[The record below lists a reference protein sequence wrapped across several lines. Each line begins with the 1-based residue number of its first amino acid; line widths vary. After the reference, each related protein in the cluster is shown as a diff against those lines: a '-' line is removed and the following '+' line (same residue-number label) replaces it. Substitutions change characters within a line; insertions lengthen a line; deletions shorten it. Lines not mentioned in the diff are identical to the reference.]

1 MLKIRHLKKTFL
13 SPDGKTQT
21 IVDIPDFELNSG
33 QQVAIQGQS
42 GCGKTTFLNL
52 ISGILQADQPINTPG
67 PPPQIILDGTDIA
80 KLSEQQRDQFRG
92 NSIGYIFQTFNLLP
106 AYTVLENVLL
116 GMHFSD
122 IVDTELAETMLT
134 EVGLAERLNYRPS
147 QLSLGQQQRVA
158 VVRALAKKPNL
169 VLADEPTGNLDSEQ
183 AHTALRLIRQICR
196 QQNAA
201 LLLVSHDRDL
211 LDQFDDCRLFSD
223 INCA

>member
-147 QLSLGQQQRVA
+147 QLSVGQQQRVA

-201 LLLVSHDRDL
+201 LLLVSHDQDL

>member
-1 MLKIRHLKKTFL
+1 MLKIRHLKKTFP

-33 QQVAIQGQS
+33 QQVALQGQS

-52 ISGILQADQPINTPG
+52 VSGILQADQPINNQEPL
-67 PPPQIILDGTDIA
+67 PQIILNGTDIA

-106 AYTVLENVLL
+106 AYTILENVLL

-122 IVDTELAETMLT
+122 IADTELAETMLI

-147 QLSLGQQQRVA
+147 QLSVGQQQRVA

-196 QQNAA
+196 QQNTA
-201 LLLVSHDRDL
+201 LLLVSHDRNL

>member
-1 MLKIRHLKKTFL
+1 MLKIRHLKKTFP

-21 IVDIPDFELNSG
+21 IVDIPDFGLNSG
-33 QQVAIQGQS
+33 QQVALQGQS

-52 ISGILQADQPINTPG
+52 ISGILQADQPINNQEPL
-67 PPPQIILDGTDIA
+67 PQIILNGTDIA

-106 AYTVLENVLL
+106 AYTILENVLL

-122 IVDTELAETMLT
+122 IADTELAETMLI

-147 QLSLGQQQRVA
+147 QLSVGQQQRVA

-169 VLADEPTGNLDSEQ
+169 VLADEPTGNLDSAQ
-183 AHTALRLIRQICR
+183 AHTALRLIRQICQ

-201 LLLVSHDRDL
+201 LLLVSHDQDL

>member
-1 MLKIRHLKKTFL
+1 MLKIRHLKKTFP

-21 IVDIPDFELNSG
+21 IVDIPDFELDSG

-67 PPPQIILDGTDIA
+67 PPPQIVLDGTDIA

-147 QLSLGQQQRVA
+147 QLSVGQQQRVA

-223 INCA
+223 ITCA

>member
-1 MLKIRHLKKTFL
+1 MLKIRHLKKTFP
-13 SPDGKTQT
+13 SPDGKIQT

-52 ISGILQADQPINTPG
+52 ISGILQADQSVNTPG

-147 QLSLGQQQRVA
+147 QLSVGQQQRVA

>member
-1 MLKIRHLKKTFL
+1 MLKIRHLKKTFP

-33 QQVAIQGQS
+33 QQVALQGQS

-52 ISGILQADQPINTPG
+52 ISGILQADQPINNQESL
-67 PPPQIILDGTDIA
+67 PQIILNGTDIA

-106 AYTVLENVLL
+106 AYTILENVLL

-122 IVDTELAETMLT
+122 IADTELAETMLI

-147 QLSLGQQQRVA
+147 QLSVGQQQRVA

-169 VLADEPTGNLDSEQ
+169 VLADEPTGNLDSAQ
-183 AHTALRLIRQICR
+183 AHTALRLIRQICQ

-201 LLLVSHDRDL
+201 LLLVSHDQDL

>member
-1 MLKIRHLKKTFL
+1 MLKIRHLKKTFP

-33 QQVAIQGQS
+33 QQVALQGQS

-52 ISGILQADQPINTPG
+52 ISGILQADQPINNQEPL
-67 PPPQIILDGTDIA
+67 PQIILNGTDIA

-106 AYTVLENVLL
+106 AYTILENVLL

-122 IVDTELAETMLT
+122 IADTELAKTMLI

-147 QLSLGQQQRVA
+147 QLSVGQQQRVA

-169 VLADEPTGNLDSEQ
+169 VLADEPTGNLDSAQ
-183 AHTALRLIRQICR
+183 AHTALRLIRQICQ

-201 LLLVSHDRDL
+201 LLLVSHDQDL

>member
-33 QQVAIQGQS
+33 QQVALQGQS

-147 QLSLGQQQRVA
+147 QLSVGQQQRVA

>member
-1 MLKIRHLKKTFL
+1 MLKIRHLKKTFP

-33 QQVAIQGQS
+33 QQVALQGQS

-52 ISGILQADQPINTPG
+52 VSGILQADQPINNQEPL
-67 PPPQIILDGTDIA
+67 PQIILNGTDIA

-106 AYTVLENVLL
+106 AYTILENVLL

-122 IVDTELAETMLT
+122 IADTELAETMLI

-147 QLSLGQQQRVA
+147 QLSVGQQQRVA

-169 VLADEPTGNLDSEQ
+169 VLADEPTGNLDSAQ
-183 AHTALRLIRQICR
+183 AHTALRLIRQICQ

-201 LLLVSHDRDL
+201 LLLVSHDQDL

>member
-147 QLSLGQQQRVA
+147 QLSVGQQQRVA

-211 LDQFDDCRLFSD
+211 LDQFDDCLLFSD

>member
-33 QQVAIQGQS
+33 QQIAVQGQS

-147 QLSLGQQQRVA
+147 QLSVGQQQRVA

-211 LDQFDDCRLFSD
+211 LDQFDDCLLFSD

>member
-1 MLKIRHLKKTFL
+1 MLKIRHLKKTFP

-33 QQVAIQGQS
+33 QQVALQGQS

-52 ISGILQADQPINTPG
+52 ISGILQADQPINNQEPL
-67 PPPQIILDGTDIA
+67 PQIILNGTDIA

-106 AYTVLENVLL
+106 AYTILENVLL

-122 IVDTELAETMLT
+122 IADTELAETMLI

-147 QLSLGQQQRVA
+147 QLSVGQQQRVA

-169 VLADEPTGNLDSEQ
+169 VLADEPTGNLDSAQ
-183 AHTALRLIRQICR
+183 AHTALRLIRQICQ

-201 LLLVSHDRDL
+201 LLIVSHDQDL

>member
-1 MLKIRHLKKTFL
+1 MLKIRHLKKTFP
-13 SPDGKTQT
+13 SPDGKTQR

-33 QQVAIQGQS
+33 QQVALQGQS

-52 ISGILQADQPINTPG
+52 ISGILQADQPINNQEPL
-67 PPPQIILDGTDIA
+67 PQIILNGTDIA

-106 AYTVLENVLL
+106 AYTILENVLL

-122 IVDTELAETMLT
+122 IADTELAETMLI

-147 QLSLGQQQRVA
+147 QLSVGQQQRVA

-169 VLADEPTGNLDSEQ
+169 VLADEPTGNLDSAQ
-183 AHTALRLIRQICR
+183 AHTALRLLRQICQ

-201 LLLVSHDRDL
+201 LLLVSHDQDL

>member
-1 MLKIRHLKKTFL
+1 MLKIRHLKKTFP

-33 QQVAIQGQS
+33 QQVALQGQS

-52 ISGILQADQPINTPG
+52 ISGILQADQPINNQEPL
-67 PPPQIILDGTDIA
+67 PQIILNGTDIA

-106 AYTVLENVLL
+106 AYTILENVLL

-122 IVDTELAETMLT
+122 IADTELAETMLI

-147 QLSLGQQQRVA
+147 QLSVGQQQRVA

>member
-67 PPPQIILDGTDIA
+67 PPPQIVLDGTDIA

-147 QLSLGQQQRVA
+147 QLSVGQQQRVA

>member
-1 MLKIRHLKKTFL
+1 MLKIRHLKKTFP
-13 SPDGKTQT
+13 SPDGKTQI

-33 QQVAIQGQS
+33 QQVALQGQS

-52 ISGILQADQPINTPG
+52 ISGILQADQPINNQEPL
-67 PPPQIILDGTDIA
+67 PQIILNGTDIA

-106 AYTVLENVLL
+106 AYTILENVLL

-122 IVDTELAETMLT
+122 IADTELAETMLI

-147 QLSLGQQQRVA
+147 QLSVGQQQRVA

-169 VLADEPTGNLDSEQ
+169 VLADEPTGNLDSAQ
-183 AHTALRLIRQICR
+183 AHTALRLIRQICQ

-201 LLLVSHDRDL
+201 LLLVSHDQDL

>member
-147 QLSLGQQQRVA
+147 QLSVGQQQRVA

>member
-1 MLKIRHLKKTFL
+1 MLKIRHLKKTFP

-33 QQVAIQGQS
+33 QQVALQGQS

-52 ISGILQADQPINTPG
+52 ISGILQADQPINTRE

-80 KLSEQQRDQFRG
+80 ELSEQQCDQFRG

-122 IVDTELAETMLT
+122 IVDTELAETLLI

-147 QLSLGQQQRVA
+147 QLSVGQQQRVA

-169 VLADEPTGNLDSEQ
+169 VLADEPTGTLDSEQ

-201 LLLVSHDRDL
+201 LLLVSHDQDL

>member
-1 MLKIRHLKKTFL
+1 MLKIRHLKKTFP

-52 ISGILQADQPINTPG
+52 ISGILQADQSVNTPG

-147 QLSLGQQQRVA
+147 QLSVGQQQRVA

-169 VLADEPTGNLDSEQ
+169 V
-183 AHTALRLIRQICR
+183 
-196 QQNAA
+196 
-201 LLLVSHDRDL
+201 
-211 LDQFDDCRLFSD
+211 
-223 INCA
+223 

>member
-1 MLKIRHLKKTFL
+1 MLKIRHLKKTFP

-33 QQVAIQGQS
+33 QQVALQGQS

-52 ISGILQADQPINTPG
+52 ISGILQADQPINNQEPL
-67 PPPQIILDGTDIA
+67 PQIILNGTDIA

-106 AYTVLENVLL
+106 AYTILENVLL

-122 IVDTELAETMLT
+122 IADTELAETMLI

-147 QLSLGQQQRVA
+147 QLSVGQQQRVA

-169 VLADEPTGNLDSEQ
+169 VLADEPSGNLDSAQ
-183 AHTALRLIRQICR
+183 AHTALRLIRQICQ

-201 LLLVSHDRDL
+201 LLLVSHDQDL

>member
-33 QQVAIQGQS
+33 QQVAVQGQS

-147 QLSLGQQQRVA
+147 QLSVGQQQRVA

-211 LDQFDDCRLFSD
+211 LDQFDDCLLFSD

>member
-1 MLKIRHLKKTFL
+1 MLKIRHLKKTFP

-21 IVDIPDFELNSG
+21 IVDIPDFKLNSD
-33 QQVAIQGQS
+33 QQFAIQNQS
-42 GCGKTTFLNL
+42 NYGKTTFLNL
-52 ISGILQADQPINTPG
+52 ISGILQADQSVNTPG

-147 QLSLGQQQRVA
+147 QLSVGQQQRVA
-158 VVRALAKKPNL
+158 VVRALAKKPHL

>member
-1 MLKIRHLKKTFL
+1 MLKIRHLKKTFP
-13 SPDGKTQT
+13 SPDGKTQA

-33 QQVAIQGQS
+33 QQVALQGQS

-52 ISGILQADQPINTPG
+52 ISGILQADQPINNQEPL
-67 PPPQIILDGTDIA
+67 PQIILNGTDIA

-106 AYTVLENVLL
+106 AYTILENVLL

-122 IVDTELAETMLT
+122 IADTELAETMLI

-147 QLSLGQQQRVA
+147 QLSVGQQQRVA

-169 VLADEPTGNLDSEQ
+169 VLADEPTGNLDSAQ
-183 AHTALRLIRQICR
+183 AHTALRLIRQICQ

-201 LLLVSHDRDL
+201 LLLVSHDQDL

>member
-106 AYTVLENVLL
+106 AYTVIENVLL

-122 IVDTELAETMLT
+122 IVDTELAETMLI

-147 QLSLGQQQRVA
+147 QLSVGQQQRVA

-183 AHTALRLIRQICR
+183 AHTAIRLIRQICR

-211 LDQFDDCRLFSD
+211 LDQFDDCLLFSD

>member
-52 ISGILQADQPINTPG
+52 ISGILQADQSVNTPG

-147 QLSLGQQQRVA
+147 QLSVGQQQRVA

>member
-1 MLKIRHLKKTFL
+1 MLKIRHLKKTFP

-33 QQVAIQGQS
+33 PQVAIQGQS

-52 ISGILQADQPINTPG
+52 ISGILQADQSVNTSG

-147 QLSLGQQQRVA
+147 QLSVGQQQRVA

>member
-1 MLKIRHLKKTFL
+1 MLKIRHLKKTFP

-33 QQVAIQGQS
+33 QQVALQGQS

-52 ISGILQADQPINTPG
+52 VSGILQADQPINNQEPL
-67 PPPQIILDGTDIA
+67 PQIILNGTDIA

-106 AYTVLENVLL
+106 AYTILENVLL

-122 IVDTELAETMLT
+122 IADTELAETMLI

-147 QLSLGQQQRVA
+147 QLSVGQQQRVA

-169 VLADEPTGNLDSEQ
+169 VLADEPTGNLDSAQ

-201 LLLVSHDRDL
+201 LLLVSHDRNL

>member
-67 PPPQIILDGTDIA
+67 PPPQIVLDGTDIA

-147 QLSLGQQQRVA
+147 QLSVGQQQRVA

-211 LDQFDDCRLFSD
+211 LDQFDDCLLFSD

>member
-1 MLKIRHLKKTFL
+1 MLKIRHLKKTFP
-13 SPDGKTQT
+13 SPDGKTQI

-33 QQVAIQGQS
+33 QQVALQGQS

-52 ISGILQADQPINTPG
+52 ISGILQADQPINNQEPL
-67 PPPQIILDGTDIA
+67 PQIILNGTDIA

-106 AYTVLENVLL
+106 AYTILENVLL

-122 IVDTELAETMLT
+122 IADTELAETMLI

-147 QLSLGQQQRVA
+147 QLSVGQQQRVA

-169 VLADEPTGNLDSEQ
+169 VLADEPTGNLDSAQ
-183 AHTALRLIRQICR
+183 AHTALRLIRQICQ

-201 LLLVSHDRDL
+201 LLLVSHDQGL

>member
-33 QQVAIQGQS
+33 QQIALQGQS

-147 QLSLGQQQRVA
+147 QLSVGQQQRVA

-211 LDQFDDCRLFSD
+211 LDQFDDCLLFSD

>member
-1 MLKIRHLKKTFL
+1 MLKIRHLKKTFP

-21 IVDIPDFELNSG
+21 IVDIPDFGLNSG
-33 QQVAIQGQS
+33 QQVALQGQS

-52 ISGILQADQPINTPG
+52 ISGILQADQPINNQEPL
-67 PPPQIILDGTDIA
+67 PQIILNGTDIA

-106 AYTVLENVLL
+106 AYTILENVLL

-122 IVDTELAETMLT
+122 IADTELAKTMLI

-147 QLSLGQQQRVA
+147 QLSVGQQQRVA

-211 LDQFDDCRLFSD
+211 LDQFDDCLLFSD

>member
-33 QQVAIQGQS
+33 QQIAVQGQS

-122 IVDTELAETMLT
+122 MVDTELAETMLT

-147 QLSLGQQQRVA
+147 QLSVGQQQRVA

-211 LDQFDDCRLFSD
+211 LDQFDDCLLFSD

>member
-33 QQVAIQGQS
+33 QQIAVQGQS

-122 IVDTELAETMLT
+122 IVDTELAETMLI

-147 QLSLGQQQRVA
+147 QLSVGQQQRVA

-201 LLLVSHDRDL
+201 LLLVSHDQDL

>member
-33 QQVAIQGQS
+33 QQIAVQGQS

-147 QLSLGQQQRVA
+147 QLSVGQQQRVA

-201 LLLVSHDRDL
+201 LLLVSHDQDL

>member
-1 MLKIRHLKKTFL
+1 MLKIRHLKKTFP

-21 IVDIPDFELNSG
+21 IVDIPDFGLNSG
-33 QQVAIQGQS
+33 QQVALQGQS

-52 ISGILQADQPINTPG
+52 ISGILQADQPINNQEPL
-67 PPPQIILDGTDIA
+67 PQIILNGTDIA

-92 NSIGYIFQTFNLLP
+92 HSIGYIFQTFNLLP
-106 AYTVLENVLL
+106 AYTILENVLL

-122 IVDTELAETMLT
+122 IADTELAETMLI

-147 QLSLGQQQRVA
+147 QLSVGQQQRVA

-169 VLADEPTGNLDSEQ
+169 VLADEPTGNLDSAQ
-183 AHTALRLIRQICR
+183 ARTALRLIRQICQ

-201 LLLVSHDRDL
+201 LLLVSHDQDL

>member
-1 MLKIRHLKKTFL
+1 MLKIRHLKKTFP

-33 QQVAIQGQS
+33 QQVALQGQS

-52 ISGILQADQPINTPG
+52 ISGILQADQPINNQEPL
-67 PPPQIILDGTDIA
+67 PQIILNGTDIA

-106 AYTVLENVLL
+106 AYTILENVLL

-122 IVDTELAETMLT
+122 IADTELAETMLI

-147 QLSLGQQQRVA
+147 QLSVGQQQRVA

-169 VLADEPTGNLDSEQ
+169 VLADEPTGNLDSAQ
-183 AHTALRLIRQICR
+183 AHTALRLIRQICQ

-201 LLLVSHDRDL
+201 LLLVSHDQDL